1 MWTASGENSGNQI
14 TFSELTINGEP
25 QAFAYENQ
33 APAAS
38 DAAFGTAQ
46 AAVGD
51 TLSVQYAFSDPD
63 GDAEAGSVIAWYA
76 ADAADG
82 EYTKISGASGD
93 TWTIPA
99 DYQGKYI
106 KASVIPADASGMPGE
121 AVYTGAMG
129 PVDMRGD
136 PMGNAYL
143 KTLTLQKASGAGIAL
158 SPNFSGENLDYQ
170 AYSCLL
176 YTSLL
181 DGQFDWGGRL
191 QKGNGG
197 AQRLAQHGRKPCLRV

>member
-82 EYTKISGASGD
+82 EYTKISGVSGD
-93 TWTIPA
+93 TWT
-99 DYQGKYI
+99 
-106 KASVIPADASGMPGE
+106 
-121 AVYTGAMG
+121 
-129 PVDMRGD
+129 
-136 PMGNAYL
+136 
-143 KTLTLQKASGAGIAL
+143 
-158 SPNFSGENLDYQ
+158 
-170 AYSCLL
+170 CLL
-176 YTSLL
+176 YTS
-181 DGQFDWGGRL
+181 R
-191 QKGNGG
+191 
-197 AQRLAQHGRKPCLRV
+197 CV